1 MRVDGV
7 LCVQAD
13 EWTEGGVVLR
23 GPQLLFLVCL
33 LREWNGCGFVVKEK
47 GSRFVICDSYRYE
60 WSQETGERPNSSVK
74 SRAPKSS
81 FSQLLPMLI

>member
-13 EWTEGGVVLR
+13 ECEGGVVLR

-33 LREWNGCGFVVKEK
+33 LREWNGVWVRSEGV
-47 GSRFVICDSYRYE
+47 D
-60 WSQETGERPNSSVK
+60 
-74 SRAPKSS
+74 
-81 FSQLLPMLI
+81 L